1 MIVNWK
7 SIFHQCAMDYS
18 DTLMFGWWS
27 IPTATSL
34 ARVDELLIFCWCWLF
49 IDVWI
54 FHRYGSAT
62 SLQLAKGRS
71 LVDVGICNR
80 YLASGSPE
88 WMKGWS
94 LVDVYL
100 SLMLGICDRYS
111 TTTKLMLGIC
121 DSYSTTTTLMLGICE
136 PFINSGL
143 AIVLYLSQISQH
155 QWKIKINTRSTFHKL

>member
-7 SIFHQCAMDYS
+7 SILHQCAMDYS

-27 IPTATSL
+27 KPTATSL

-62 SLQLAKGRS
+62 SLQMAKGRS

-88 WMKGWS
+88 LMKGWS

-100 SLMLGICDRYS
+100 SLMLGICDR
-111 TTTKLMLGIC
+111 
-121 DSYSTTTTLMLGICE
+121 YSTTTTLMLGICE